1 MRDRRT
7 LAVVGAAFVAIGAI
21 VVVLLTSVAQ
31 VPGFSSLQDHPQTGV
46 VAYLQHLQGDP
57 RQELSM
63 VDLAGGTSTTV
74 PVALESE
81 LLGWDEDGSLVLIE
95 WLPSGMERTVAFD
108 PSSGEVVREITFTD
122 ADRERLRGEYVW
134 TENRQGRL
142 TFVSEVDTF
151 VASFAA
157 PSSYGVPSASLMGDD
172 RVVFID
178 ELGRVGVLR
187 RDADAVP
194 VLVAEAAAPWSPV
207 LGRF

>member
-1 MRDRRT
+1 M
-7 LAVVGAAFVAIGAI
+7 I
-21 VVVLLTSVAQ
+21 
-31 VPGFSSLQDHPQTGV
+31 
-46 VAYLQHLQGDP
+46 
-57 RQELSM
+57 
-63 VDLAGGTSTTV
+63 DLAGGTSTTV
-74 PVALESE
+74 PVVLESE

-95 WLPSGMERTVAFD
+95 WLPSGMKRTVAFD
-108 PSSGEVVREITFTD
+108 SSSGKVVREITFTD

-142 TFVSEVDTF
+142 TFVREVDTF

-157 PSSYGVPSASLMGDD
+157 PSSYGVQSASFMGDD
-172 RVVFID
+172 RVVFIH

-194 VLVAEAAAPWSPV
+194 VLVAEDAAPWSPV